1 MELSDYFRILRNRW
15 WVIPLLMV
23 LTAAAAFGFSKIQTP
38 VYESSLRLL
47 VQPSRTD
54 FGQTQAAKELLAS
67 HVQWLLSTYRAQKVI
82 NELQLDMTA
91 PELLSDF
98 NAASDNASYV
108 IQITVENTD
117 PDLANDIAR
126 TWGNLLLQWQTD
138 RNNTLRLEDRIL
150 VEFLDDPQVGLDR
163 PQTTINT
170 AAGAVF
176 GLLLGI
182 IVVFALEWIESGV
195 VRRTEDVE
203 RILDVPVIG
212 VIPQGVIARN

>member
-1 MELSDYFRILRNRW
+1 MELADYIRILRHRW
-15 WVIPLLMV
+15 WVIPLMMM

-47 VQPSRTD
+47 VLPSRTD
-54 FGQTQAAKELLAS
+54 FGQAQAAKELLAS
-67 HVQWLLSTYRAQKVI
+67 YVQWLRSTYRAQGVI

-91 PELLSDF
+91 DELLADF

-117 PDLANDIAR
+117 SNLANDIAR
-126 TWGNLLLQWQTD
+126 TWGNLLIQWQTQNND
-138 RNNTLRLEDRIL
+138 RLRLEDRIGI
-150 VEFLDDPQVGLDR
+150 EFLDDPQAGLER

-176 GLLLGI
+176 GLLLGMM
-182 IVVFALEWIESGV
+182 IVFGLEFIESGV
-195 VRRTEDVE
+195 VRRSEDVE
-203 RILDVPVIG
+203 RTLDVPVIG
-212 VIPQGVIARN
+212 TIPRS